1 MKMFPERH
9 ISTQPYF
16 LSLSVFSFDEM
27 KVFELALAHHLHDM
41 DRFAA
46 IQTKLPNKT
55 IADIK
60 RAYEQLEVRQ

>member
-1 MKMFPERH
+1 
-9 ISTQPYF
+9 
-16 LSLSVFSFDEM
+16 M

-60 RAYEQLEVRQ
+60 RAYEQLEVRQLRVLVN